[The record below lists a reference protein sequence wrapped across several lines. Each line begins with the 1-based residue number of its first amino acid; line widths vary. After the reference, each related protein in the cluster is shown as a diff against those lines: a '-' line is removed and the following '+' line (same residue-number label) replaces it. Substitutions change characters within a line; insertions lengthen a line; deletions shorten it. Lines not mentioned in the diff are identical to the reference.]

1 MKTKEQIQ
9 ERINKLEKKL
19 ALTAKHYDKYV
30 ELYKKSLNSS
40 KLRDIFYQRSGR
52 YKSKYIELYEIWREM
67 IYYKKG
73 LEWTLISE
81 GEVENEGQV

>member
-1 MKTKEQIQ
+1 MKTREQIQ
-9 ERINKLEKKL
+9 ERINKLEKNL
-19 ALTAKHYDKYV
+19 ALTAKHHDKYV

-52 YKSKYIELYEIWREM
+52 YKSKYIKLYKIWMEM
-67 IYYKKG
+67 TYYKKG

-81 GEVENEGQV
+81 VEDV

>member
-1 MKTKEQIQ
+1 MKTKKQIQ

-19 ALTAKHYDKYV
+19 SLIAKHHDKYV
-30 ELYKKSLNSS
+30 KLYHKACDSWSCKDLTGS
-40 KLRDIFYQRSGR
+40 RIRR

-73 LEWTLISE
+73 LEWILTSE
-81 GEVENEGQV
+81 CEVENEQ

>member
-1 MKTKEQIQ
+1 MKTREQIQ
-9 ERINKLEKKL
+9 ERINKLEKNL
-19 ALTAKHYDKYV
+19 ALTAKHHDKYV

-52 YKSKYIELYEIWREM
+52 YKSKYRELYERWREM
-67 IYYKKG
+67 TYYKKG

-81 GEVENEGQV
+81 VEND